1 MIAVFVTGMR
11 EGRLG
16 QSRENLIYKVSSV
29 CINELK
35 LNKFEAVVHVK
46 QARSRKLLEDYALG
60 FASMDMVDT
69 DQGPMKWGVIELANQ
84 NKAQL
89 VKSLC
94 HEWTHIKQY
103 LRKELNYNADKWH
116 KSKITEDYANN
127 PAEVEAF
134 EMQEKLFQKCV
145 DLKIV

>member
-11 EGRLG
+11 DGKLG
-16 QSRENLIYKVSSV
+16 KSREELIYKVCSV
-29 CINELK
+29 CIDELK
-35 LNKFEAVVHVK
+35 LNRFESVVHVK
-46 QARSRKLLEDYALG
+46 QAKSRKLLEKYALG
-60 FASMDMVDT
+60 FASMDVVDT
-69 DQGPMKWGVIELANQ
+69 DQGPIKWGVIELANQ
-84 NKAQL
+84 NKSQL

-94 HEWTHIKQY
+94 HEWVHIKQY

-127 PAEVEAF
+127 PAEIEAF
-134 EMQEKLFQKCV
+134 EMQEKLYAKCV